1 LLITASS
8 QYIFLL
14 SLKTAETVAHLHK
27 AGKNIPVRYIKIS
40 SSRLYAAYED
50 GEITVWD
57 LDTHEFLS
65 SLDLHKS
72 TVSSLAVSEDETRL
86 VSSGLDGSIILW
98 DLLS

>member
-1 LLITASS
+1 M
-8 QYIFLL
+8 
-14 SLKTAETVAHLHK
+14 
-27 AGKNIPVRYIKIS
+27 RYIKIS

-57 LDTHEFLS
+57 LDTHELLS

-98 DLLS
+98 DLLSEEQQVMYTFYDEATTLMLMRLLR